1 MDAEDQDRDI
11 TLIHQFDT
19 NQHFNDNE
27 TYDAFIRHQQQNLRD
42 QLDLSIT
49 VENTALENRG
59 DCETQ
64 IDG

>member
-1 MDAEDQDRDI
+1 M
-11 TLIHQFDT
+11 
-19 NQHFNDNE
+19 E

-49 VENTALENRG
+49 IENTALENRG

-64 IDG
+64 IEGQILVKDE